1 VPKTHLVIVVD
12 DDESFRSALVELL
25 DSMDYDSRG
34 FASAEDL
41 LASGADRLCDCLITD
56 IHMPGMSGFDLQ
68 RLLTSRNSQVP
79 VIMITARAEP
89 GLEAKALASGAT
101 CLLKKPFESR
111 TLIAC
116 LKAALNA

>member
-1 VPKTHLVIVVD
+1 MPKNYLVIVVD

-25 DSMDYDSRG
+25 DSMDYDARG
-34 FASAEDL
+34 FVSAEDF
-41 LASGADRLCDCLITD
+41 LASDTDSVCDCLITD

-101 CLLKKPFESR
+101 CLLKKPFESQ

-116 LKAALNA
+116 LKAALNM